1 MGNLCD
7 SQSDP
12 HANPDCLAVEAVE
25 AKAWTPAAENIGLK
39 PALIRVAFRPLD
51 IHFEPD
57 LDSSKLI
64 FDAPLGSF
72 WVPIA
77 VGRVE
82 WGGRLRMAY
91 QIEKHLPANADGQMA
106 FYRGW
111 IVDFAGSDVSA
122 IEVTFEDRLEAA
134 ARRLSTEEAREMREA
149 LAGESVTGSML
160 GGWIQSSP
168 LHGQLPHLVRVVG
181 DGLSVRQSPEY
192 NSDKL
197 CTGFL
202 DKIMNNKTH
211 IDLGEELT
219 PLEHRQEVHE
229 SVVINFYRVRV
240 TVAGQDRQG
249 WLLDYSPGQ
258 CRRTLEI
265 LYN

>member
-1 MGNLCD
+1 
-7 SQSDP
+7 
-12 HANPDCLAVEAVE
+12 
-25 AKAWTPAAENIGLK
+25 
-39 PALIRVAFRPLD
+39 
-51 IHFEPD
+51 
-57 LDSSKLI
+57 
-64 FDAPLGSF
+64 
-72 WVPIA
+72 
-77 VGRVE
+77 
-82 WGGRLRMAY
+82 MAY

-111 IVDFAGSDVSA
+111 IIDFANADVTA

-149 LAGESVTGSML
+149 LVGESVTGSML

-168 LHGQLPHLVRVVG
+168 LHGKLPHLVRVVG
-181 DGLSVRQSPEY
+181 DGLSVRQPPEY
-192 NSDKL
+192 NNDKL
-197 CTGFL
+197 GSLFL
-202 DKIMNNKTH
+202 DRIMNNKAH
-211 IDLGEELT
+211 IDIGEELT

-240 TVAGQDRQG
+240 TVAGHDRQG